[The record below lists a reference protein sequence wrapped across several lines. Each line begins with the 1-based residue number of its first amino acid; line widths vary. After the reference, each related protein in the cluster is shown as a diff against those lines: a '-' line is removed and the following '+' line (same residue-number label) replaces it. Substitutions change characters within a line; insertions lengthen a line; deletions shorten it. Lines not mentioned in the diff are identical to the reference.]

1 MGEKHSSTEIVQTFC
16 ITDRAHRAAV
26 ESQLGTLGIHRS
38 QHMML
43 MYLYHCENV
52 PSQAEMAKAFGI
64 SPAAVTGTLQTLEKA
79 GFIER
84 SMRNGREKEITVSK
98 SGRRIVERT
107 KKIFGDLDEAMCAG
121 ISDEELN
128 SFMEVLLRMQNNL
141 KALITPEGKSE

>member
-1 MGEKHSSTEIVQTFC
+1 MADRHSSTDIVQTFC
-16 ITDRAHRAAV
+16 VTDRAHRAAV
-26 ESQLGTLGIHRS
+26 ESQLATLGIHRS

-43 MYLYHCENV
+43 MYLYHCENI

-64 SPAAVTGTLQTLEKA
+64 SPAAVTGTIQKLEKA

-84 SMRNGREKEITVSK
+84 TLKNGREKEITVSK
-98 SGRRIVERT
+98 SGRKIVERT
-107 KKIFGDLDEAMCAG
+107 KKIFGDLDETMCAG

-141 KALITPEGKSE
+141 KSLTASDEKRE